1 MNTTGKFT
9 TRTKE
14 EINSLVELW
23 KQSGK
28 NKTAFCR
35 EQNINYQT
43 FVGWTTPK
51 KSHHKKPSP
60 FIPLSISVGEEKQN
74 IFASIYFR
82 NGNRVCFHQSV
93 SAEYFQSLLK

>member
-14 EINSLVELW
+14 EINSLLDQW

-28 NKTAFCR
+28 NKTVFCH

-43 FVGWTTPK
+43 FIGWTTPK
-51 KSHHKKPSP
+51 KSRHKKSSS
-60 FIPLSISVGEEKQN
+60 FIPLNVSVQEEKQN
-74 IFASIYFR
+74 IFASIQFR
-82 NGNRVCFHQSV
+82 NGNRICFHQPV
-93 SAEYFQSLLK
+93 SAEYFQSILK